1 MWVYERNKERKTEQ
15 LRELTSPRVRG
26 RENSNKTDDSFTDK
40 IAAGKKRCGRGWRE
54 EKRREEERRWGD
66 GFDSRS
72 YEPPIMTPLIS
83 YELVL
88 VIIYQRSRG
97 DASNALPLTSDI
109 IIYINPANSH
119 TAEISP
125 QFVRLIASVPF
136 GILRP
141 RPALYLTSDYPVPV
155 LFLVTVRSGPT
166 LRHLR
171 SVPSPRILK

>member
-1 MWVYERNKERKTEQ
+1 MRARM
-15 LRELTSPRVRG
+15 
-26 RENSNKTDDSFTDK
+26 
-40 IAAGKKRCGRGWRE
+40 
-54 EKRREEERRWGD
+54 KRREEKKRGGEVMASTVGVT
-66 GFDSRS
+66 SS
-72 YEPPIMTPLIS
+72 PIMTPLIS